1 MVNFTKR
8 FRVKIQ
14 NEDEELALLRF
25 LHDIEYHW
33 HSGNSLEKYHYFSG
47 AHADGGYDVYE
58 CDARTKS
65 VARSLGT
72 RSGVPMYSVNEVLV
86 YANPKIQISS
96 IDDLL

>member
-1 MVNFTKR
+1 MIDFTKL
-8 FRVKIQ
+8 FRVAIK
-14 NEDEELALLRF
+14 NEDEELALLQF
-25 LHDIEYHW
+25 LHERGYHW
-33 HSGNSLEKYHYFSG
+33 ISGASLITQHYFYG
-47 AHADGGYDVYE
+47 MQAGGGYDVYE

-72 RSGVPMYSVNEVLV
+72 RSGIPTYFVNDVLV

>member
-1 MVNFTKR
+1 MIDFTKL
-8 FRVKIQ
+8 FRVAIK
-14 NEDEELALLRF
+14 NEDEELALLQF
-25 LHDIEYHW
+25 LHEREYHW
-33 HSGNSLEKYHYFSG
+33 LSGVSLIAKHYFHG
-47 AHADGGYDVYE
+47 MQAEGGYDVYE

>member
-1 MVNFTKR
+1 MVNFTKS
-8 FRVKIQ
+8 FQVKIR

-33 HSGNSLEKYHYFSG
+33 ISGNSLEKYHYFSG
-47 AHADGGYDVYE
+47 AHADSGYDVYE
-58 CDARTKS
+58 CNAHTKS
-65 VARSLGT
+65 VTRTWGT
-72 RSGVPMYSVNEVLV
+72 RSVAPMYSVNEILA